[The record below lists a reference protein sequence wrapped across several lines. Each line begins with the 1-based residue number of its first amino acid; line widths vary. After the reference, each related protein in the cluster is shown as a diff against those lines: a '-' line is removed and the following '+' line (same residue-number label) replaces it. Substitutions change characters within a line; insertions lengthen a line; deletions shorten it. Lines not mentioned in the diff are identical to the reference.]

1 MLFSNSQLSKTFAL
15 LFLLMP
21 LPALASLSV
30 SVGEEEDL
38 REKAQTLIAQDGF
51 GGEAPI
57 KQYNDPDDGDSD
69 AIWGPKPVPH
79 DILMDDDKLNSNP
92 RSDKQKNKKRE
103 KNNLKSQ

>member
-1 MLFSNSQLSKTFAL
+1 MLFSNSQHSKTFAL

-38 REKAQTLIAQDGF
+38 REKAKTLIAQDGF

-57 KQYNDPDDGDSD
+57 KQYIDPDDRDTD
-69 AIWGPKPVPH
+69 ATWGPKPVPH
-79 DILMDDDKLNSNP
+79 DILMDDESVSLGRTMSQQK
-92 RSDKQKNKKRE
+92 RSKKATPE
-103 KNNLKSQ
+103 